1 MLEDYLNYS
10 AAGDQKILNYML
22 LSKICHDLA
31 KTLFCEFLAHGS
43 KAIEM

>member
-22 LSKICHDLA
+22 QSKYAMTLLKLSSVN
-31 KTLFCEFLAHGS
+31 F
-43 KAIEM
+43 